1 MPLVIAKYH
10 TALYKQFFF
19 IEDSLITFTIA
30 LHKSVDFLLM
40 LSYYLSFYFLSYFL
54 PELLLFF

>member
-10 TALYKQFFF
+10 TELYKQFFF